1 MRGTCHNHKMQ
12 ADNLQI
18 LLDPGK
24 HLEEGKRDDKFS
36 NREVPSRKAKSQHT
50 AFPRHIHMH
59 ALHY

>member
-1 MRGTCHNHKMQ
+1 MR

-36 NREVPSRKAKSQHT
+36 NREVPSLKAKSQHN
-50 AFPRHIHMH
+50 AFPRHVHMH